1 MEKKCVVEV
10 QAGSGRGLAGE
21 AVPPFRS
28 SHTELDWGRREA
40 HGRIALS
47 GRRPDPGRVRKE
59 RHRERRA
66 FRRRGSVRPGP
77 GRNGAVI
84 LDVLRDALL
93 RHGRILEVASGSG
106 EHAVRTAG
114 GHAPIR
120 ASGLAGSGCRE

>member
-1 MEKKCVVEV
+1 MGQKCVVEV
-10 QAGSGRGLAGE
+10 QAAGSRVRRGRPFGRATQGLIGAGGRRTDGSPCRG
-21 AVPPFRS
+21 ADRS
-28 SHTELDWGRREA
+28 S
-40 HGRIALS
+40 
-47 GRRPDPGRVRKE
+47 VRKE

-66 FRRRGSVRPGP
+66 CRRRGSVRPGP

-84 LDVLRDALL
+84 LDVLRDVLP